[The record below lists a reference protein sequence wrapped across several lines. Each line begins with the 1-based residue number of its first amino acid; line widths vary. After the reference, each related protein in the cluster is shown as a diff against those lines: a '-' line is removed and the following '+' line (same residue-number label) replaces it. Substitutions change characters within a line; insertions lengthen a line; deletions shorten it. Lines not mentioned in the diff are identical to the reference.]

1 MLRKLLL
8 GAWYIFFVVLMLLA
22 FTISIARGY
31 PSLYQKYLPVIQE
44 NISTLVGKPVHADSI
59 RIDWYGIT
67 PFISTNNLSIYED
80 ETQYDL
86 LLNAEKAT
94 ISLDLYKSLLQKK
107 VVFKELTLID
117 SNLDLLRTAD
127 EKIILNGIDISER
140 LSQRKKLEQ
149 KNKLIINLL
158 DSTISIE
165 DELKELNFFFD
176 RVDISLGFS
185 DENFNIKSEFILPET
200 LGRSLTIVADIRDLD
215 KGLKNIKGELYANGN
230 NINLELIND
239 FFPKSN
245 LGVKKGNS
253 DFQIWGDFS
262 SLKQRTLS
270 GKFSLRDLVY
280 SEVDIPLLPTLI
292 NKEIIAVDTFF
303 QFSGDMNNWKLA
315 LNEVNIQTTD
325 HAWPGKQYEIS
336 CRSCEEQSY
345 ILAAALDY
353 VNSDQLLCTLQHF
366 PFIAERLNQVLSK
379 IELHGELQDIKVL
392 AEFGE
397 KKITKYQY
405 QASLL
410 GANFSIP
417 EYEFS
422 ASEVTGDVI
431 GDHSAGEINF
441 ATQSTAIAL
450 NHLLNNPLENQNIT
464 GVIKWKLRK
473 NDKLFA
479 LQKLNIE
486 SNDMSVDLQ
495 GLAHIIDGKP
505 HVDIQL
511 SIPEADVTEVKK
523 YLPYKRM
530 HPKLSK
536 WLNES
541 ISSGIIKN
549 GKLLIQ
555 GNPKNFPFKNKRGRF
570 QVSAEIE
577 KGVLDYR
584 KNWPS
589 AKDIVANFEINN
601 DHLVLNAT
609 HGSILDSSLSH
620 VHAEIAD
627 LKLPLLVINGTAAG
641 PSNNILEYLQ
651 QSSLLS
657 ENSQVI
663 KQISANGTSELN
675 LNIKLTLTRKLEK
688 QLLVSG
694 EIEFKDTNISVKAL
708 SLPFT
713 HVNGKLKF
721 DQNGAQG
728 KDLKAKLYGAPI
740 LASAEKLSEGR
751 TKLLISGDLDLDSY
765 LFENYRDLNKYL
777 KGITDVSAEINIP
790 KLDKNSSDKSL
801 KVAVTSDLYGAQILL
816 PEPFRKEPNDSRQLV
831 IHSKHQQGENSEV
844 FANLNSQYFMKAIF
858 GKESGKLSAMNVHM
872 GNEQFI
878 MPESGIKISGRL
890 KHVNLNQWRDIIS
903 SNEEK
908 NVEVNEI
915 DLYVNQ
921 MKLGNIEI
929 DNVDFHTRKK
939 EKFWIGEIHS
949 SVAKGGFEYP
959 VDSESGS
966 VATFDFDYLR
976 FPSANNESED
986 EATSFDPRSLPAL
999 VANTKEFKYK
1009 DAAFTDVSLKTKP
1022 SEHGLT
1028 IDSLQGSG
1036 NDLHVSSNGA
1046 WNIEDDNSHIT
1057 QLLITLQ
1064 TDNIQNSLTGLGFDS
1079 AVTGGRGRVTADF
1092 RWPKAPYQFSLAS
1105 VSGNVNIRLN
1115 DGAISSVEPGGAGR
1129 LIGLVNLGEIS
1140 RRLSLD
1146 FTDFFS
1152 KGYSF
1157 EKIRGDL
1164 QFKDANLTTENL
1176 KVKGPSADILIQGRT
1191 GITAKDYDQIVTV
1204 TPHVSGGLPW
1214 IGLAVGGP
1222 LGAVGVIVGEK
1233 IAKTIGVDVDKVTEV
1248 KYSMTG
1254 SWEDPKLEPIARK
1267 VAENSTNNQG
1277 QLSPNSTSQNS
1288 PQVSPQ
1294 APQSESKESSDTATP

>member
-1 MLRKLLL
+1 MLRKFLF
-8 GAWYIFFVVLMLLA
+8 GAWYLFFALLMLLA
-22 FTISIARGY
+22 FTISVARGY

-44 NISTLVGKPVHADSI
+44 NISSLVGKPVHADSI

-80 ETQYDL
+80 ESQYDL

-94 ISLDLYKSLLQKK
+94 ISLDIYKSLLQKK

-140 LSQRKKLEQ
+140 LAQRKKLDQ

-165 DELKELNFFFD
+165 DEVKQLNFFFD

-185 DENFNIKSEFILPET
+185 DEYFNITSEFILPET
-200 LGRSLTIVADIRDLD
+200 LGKSLVIIADIRDLD
-215 KGLKNIKGELYANGN
+215 KGLKNIKGELYADGK

-239 FFPKSN
+239 FFPKSK

-262 SLKQRTLS
+262 SLTQRSLT
-270 GKFSLRDLVY
+270 GRFSLRDLVY
-280 SEVDIPLLPTLI
+280 RDVDIPLMPTLI

-303 QFSGDMNNWKLA
+303 QFNGDMNNWQLA
-315 LNEVNIQTTD
+315 LNDVNIQTSD
-325 HAWPGKQYEIS
+325 HVWPGKQYEIS
-336 CRSCEEQSY
+336 CQDCEQQSF
-345 ILAAALDY
+345 ILSTALDY
-353 VNSDQLLCTLQHF
+353 VNSDQLLSTLQHF

-379 IELHGELQDIKVL
+379 IEIHGELQDINLL
-392 AEFGE
+392 AEFSE
-397 KKITKYQY
+397 KRINKYQY
-405 QASLL
+405 QASLKEV
-410 GANFSIP
+410 NFSIP

-422 ASEVTGDVI
+422 ASAITGDVTGDH
-431 GDHSAGEINF
+431 GAGQINF
-441 ATQSTAIAL
+441 ATKSTAITL
-450 NHLLNNPLENQNIT
+450 NELLNYPIENQDIT
-464 GVIKWKLRK
+464 GVIKWRLGK
-473 NDKLFA
+473 NDQLFA

-486 SNDMSVDLQ
+486 SNGMIADVQ
-495 GLAHIIDGKP
+495 GLAHIVDGTP

-511 SIPEADVTEVKK
+511 SIPEADATAIKK

-530 HPKLSK
+530 NPKLSK

-541 ISSGIIKN
+541 ISAGAIKN

-570 QVSAEIE
+570 QVVAEVE
-577 KGVLDYR
+577 KGVLNYR
-584 KNWPS
+584 NNWPS
-589 AKDIVANFEINN
+589 AKDIVADFII
-601 DHLVLNAT
+601 DDDYLALNAT
-609 HGSILDSSLSH
+609 HGSILDSSLNY
-620 VHAEIAD
+620 VRAEIDD
-627 LKLPLLVINGTAAG
+627 LKLPLLVINGTAIG

-657 ENSQVI
+657 ENSQVV
-663 KQISANGTSELN
+663 KQLTASGTTELD
-675 LNIKLTLTRKLEK
+675 LNMKFTLTKKLEK
-688 QLLVSG
+688 KRLVSG
-694 EIEFKDTNISVKAL
+694 EIEFKDTNINVNAL

-713 HVNGKLKF
+713 NINGKLKF
-721 DQNGAQG
+721 DQSGAQG
-728 KDLKAKLYGAPI
+728 KGVKAKLYGAPI
-740 LASAEKLSEGR
+740 LVSAEKLNEGR
-751 TKLLISGDLDLDSY
+751 TKLLISGDLDLDTY

-777 KGITDVSAEINIP
+777 KGITAVTAEINIP
-790 KLDKNSSDKSL
+790 KLDKNSTDRSL
-801 KVAVTSDLYGAQILL
+801 TVAVASDLYGAQILL
-816 PEPFRKEPNDSRQLV
+816 PDPFRKEPNDLRNLA
-831 IHSKHQQGENSEV
+831 IHSKHQQDKNSEIFV
-844 FANLNSQYFMKAIF
+844 NLNSQSFMKAIL
-858 GKESGKLSAMNVHM
+858 GKDSGNLLAMNVHM

-878 MPESGIKISGRL
+878 LPESGIKISGRL
-890 KHVNLNQWRDIIS
+890 KHINLNQWRDVFS
-903 SNEEK
+903 SNEE
-908 NVEVNEI
+908 NNIELNEI
-915 DLYVNQ
+915 DLYINQ
-921 MKLGNIEI
+921 VELGNVEV
-929 DNVDFHTRKK
+929 DNVDFHTRKN
-939 EKFWIGEIHS
+939 EKFWIGEIRS

-976 FPSANNESED
+976 FPSTKNESED
-986 EATSFDPRSLPAL
+986 ETASFDPRSLPAL

-1009 DAAFTDVSLKTKP
+1009 DAAFSDVSLKTKP

-1028 IDSLQGSG
+1028 IDSLQGKG
-1036 NDLHVSSNGA
+1036 NDLSISSNGA
-1046 WNIEDDNSHIT
+1046 WNVETDNSQT
-1057 QLLITLQ
+1057 SQLLITLQ
-1064 TDNIQNSLTGLGFDS
+1064 TDNIQNSLTGLGFES
-1079 AVTGGRGRVTADF
+1079 AVTDGRGRVTANF
-1092 RWPKAPYQFSLAS
+1092 SWPKAPYQFSLAS

-1115 DGAISSVEPGGAGR
+1115 EGAISSVEPGGAGR

-1152 KGYSF
+1152 KGYTF

-1164 QFKDANLTTENL
+1164 QFKDANVTTENL
-1176 KVKGPSADILIQGRT
+1176 KVRGPSADILIQGRT

-1204 TPHVSGGLPW
+1204 TPQVSGGLPW

-1222 LGAVGVIVGEK
+1222 LGAVGVIVGER

-1254 SWEDPKLEPIARK
+1254 SWEDPQLEPISRK
-1267 VAENSTNNQG
+1267 VAENITNNQG
-1277 QLSPNSTSQNS
+1277 QLSPNSQPQNS
-1288 PQVSPQ
+1288 PPVSPQ
-1294 APQSESKESSDTATP
+1294 APKSQSKENISPEAP